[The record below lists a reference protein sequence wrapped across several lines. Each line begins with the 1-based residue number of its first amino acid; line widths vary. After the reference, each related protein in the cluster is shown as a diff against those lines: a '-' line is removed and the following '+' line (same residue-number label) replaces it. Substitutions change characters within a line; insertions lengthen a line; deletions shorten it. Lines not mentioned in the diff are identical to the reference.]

1 MTPQPLPLLR
11 IVSQQ
16 DVHPQHLAGQPW
28 IRPYTKLGS
37 LLLKEQCHEFFK
49 PHFSFAKLTYSV
61 MIDMLNYCLYITK
74 KFLSKLENSDSRN
87 QTDF

>member
-1 MTPQPLPLLR
+1 M
-11 IVSQQ
+11 S
-16 DVHPQHLAGQPW
+16 
-28 IRPYTKLGS
+28 
-37 LLLKEQCHEFFK
+37 FFK

>member
-1 MTPQPLPLLR
+1 MYSMTPQPLPLLR

-37 LLLKEQCHEFFK
+37 LLLKEQCHEFF
-49 PHFSFAKLTYSV
+49 
-61 MIDMLNYCLYITK
+61 LNPIFPL
-74 KFLSKLENSDSRN
+74 RN
-87 QTDF
+87 LPIRL